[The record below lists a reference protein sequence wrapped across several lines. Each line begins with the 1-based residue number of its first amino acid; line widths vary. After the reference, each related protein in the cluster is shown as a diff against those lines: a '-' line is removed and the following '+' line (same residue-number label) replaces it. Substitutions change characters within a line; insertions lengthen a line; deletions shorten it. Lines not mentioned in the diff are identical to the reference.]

1 MARKEE
7 GFIFRYCWAEELL
20 KLPKDLRGRINDA
33 IQRFALYGEEPAD
46 EYLKYTMYAVIR
58 NQILRDREKYQEVCE
73 KRRDAINTRWEREH
87 EAQVNTN
94 NTNVFK
100 SIQVNTNDTNNT
112 NKGNVSKG
120 NKGNISKKSKQ
131 TPNVNE
137 NENET
142 DFLLG
147 ITEDFREIV
156 KEWFAYKQERGERY
170 KSKQAMRHFLTRLQ
184 RISNN
189 DPKTAKEIVYN
200 SMANNWAG
208 IFEQKENQQR
218 KDDGKHSISSTLHP
232 QMCDYGKS
240 TF

>member
-20 KLPKDLRGRINDA
+20 KLPEDLRGRINDA

-120 NKGNISKKSKQ
+120 NVNIPKEKDSKKKSASMRFIPP
-131 TPNVNE
+131 TLDE
-137 NENET
+137 
-142 DFLLG
+142 
-147 ITEDFREIV
+147 V
-156 KEWFAYKQERGERY
+156 KEFISTNGYTLVNAEAFHSHYASVGWKRG
-170 KSKQAMRHFLTRLQ
+170 KTPLKDWKQAVINWQATERQ
-184 RISNN
+184 NKPQEVEQPA
-189 DPKTAKEIVYN
+189 PK
-200 SMANNWAG
+200 
-208 IFEQKENQQR
+208 R
-218 KDDGKHSISSTLHP
+218 KQL
-232 QMCDYGKS
+232 M
-240 TF
+240 